1 MSIDQQIA
9 QRTAAIERLIADL
22 RDYHPRAAV
31 LFGSMARHLAGI
43 GALQVPNDI
52 DVMVIGDNPPLGV
65 EATDYGFEI
74 ELHRFQVYQFVD
86 IAKSLRYDTRPV
98 ALSKLYG
105 SVLARQH
112 AKSVIAACL
121 LLGPTYND
129 FGIEQIEVDNSIDER
144 DYSIHQVLIG
154 RRWWKR
160 ITAYARDRRGP
171 LKRFSDKIVRQY
183 EFEE

>member
-1 MSIDQQIA
+1 MEIEKCM
-9 QRTAAIERLIADL
+9 AAIERLTADL

-31 LFGSMARHLAGI
+31 LFGSMARCLAGI
-43 GALQVPNDI
+43 GEPRVPNDI
-52 DVMVIGDNPPLGV
+52 DVMLIGDNPPLGV
-65 EATDYGFEI
+65 EATDYGCKI

-129 FGIEQIEVDNSIDER
+129 FGIEQIEVDNRLDER
-144 DYSIHQVLIG
+144 DYSIHRVLLG
-154 RRWWKR
+154 HQWWQR
-160 ITAYARDRRGP
+160 IMAYARRRRGP
-171 LKRFSDKIVRQY
+171 LKRFSDKIVRRY